1 MNSYKLIAMDV
12 DDTLL
17 DKELRVSPRVN
28 AIINRLQTEGIVV
41 TLATG
46 RMFRSTRPIARQLGL
61 DIPLITYQGALVKNC
76 ISGEVLLHQPLPL
89 EQALAVIQLGRQEG
103 LHINLYLEDQLYYE
117 QVTKEGEAYAK
128 LADVPVCLVP
138 DLAEFLLARAREAR
152 REQVE
157 PAEQGKSVGQAE
169 QAEQAAQAAFGPT
182 KMLLIGEEAHLD
194 NLLDRARSQFGD
206 TVHVTKSKPIF
217 LEFTNAGANKGTAL
231 AELARVYGIK
241 REEIMAFGDSY
252 NDLEM
257 LEYAGMGVA
266 MGNARPAL
274 KEIADYI
281 TKGNDEDGV
290 AEAIEKFC
298 F

>member
-1 MNSYKLIAMDV
+1 MKSYKLIAMDV

-17 DKELRVSPRVN
+17 DNQLHISPRVN
-28 AIINRLQTEGIVV
+28 RLINRLQAEGVVV

-46 RMFRSTRPIARQLGL
+46 RMFRSTLPLAKELGL

-76 ISGEVLLHQPLPL
+76 ISGEVLLHRPLSK
-89 EQALAVIQLGRQEG
+89 ERAIEVIRLGREQG
-103 LHINLYLEDQLYYE
+103 LHINLYLNDQLYYE
-117 QVTKEGEAYAK
+117 QVSKAGEAYAR

-138 DLAEFLLARAREAR
+138 DLAEFLVSQE
-152 REQVE
+152 E
-157 PAEQGKSVGQAE
+157 
-169 QAEQAAQAAFGPT
+169 GPT
-182 KMLLIGEEAHLD
+182 KMLLIGEEQHLD
-194 NLLDRARSQFGD
+194 NLLESTKSYFGGE
-206 TVHVTKSKPIF
+206 VHVTKSKPIF
-217 LEFTNAGANKGTAL
+217 LEFTNPTANKGTAL
-231 AELARVYGIK
+231 AELAQQYGVT

-290 AEAIEKFC
+290 AEAIERFC